1 MQNEQQ
7 YELPRPQGPQSRNL
21 IPLAIIIAG
30 ALVAAAIYFGGG
42 NTAGRSL
49 TGGVQNQNAEI
60 PKVTEK
66 DHIIGSPSADVVVI
80 EYSDTEC
87 PWCKVFHDTMHT
99 LVDEYDGRVAWV
111 YRHLPFHQKAPKE
124 AQATE
129 CAAELGGNTAFWK
142 YIDQVFEVTPSN
154 DGLDAAQ
161 LPVIAQKIGLP
172 VASFNDCLSSTRY
185 MEDIQN
191 GLKAAV
197 KLGIQGTPY
206 SVVRAKNG
214 KETVINGAEPI
225 ENVRTKIDALLTN

>member
-1 MQNEQQ
+1 M
-7 YELPRPQGPQSRNL
+7 PRGPQNRNL
-21 IPLAIIIAG
+21 IPLAIVIAG

-49 TGGVQNQNAEI
+49 TGGAQNQEVKI

-66 DHIIGSPSADVVVI
+66 DHILGSSNADVVVI

-99 LVDEYDGRVAWV
+99 LVDEYQGRVAWV
-111 YRHLPFHQKAPKE
+111 YRHLPFHTKAPKE

-142 YIDQVFEVTPSN
+142 YIDKVFEVTPSN

-161 LPVIAQKIGLP
+161 LPVIAGQVGLP
-172 VASFNDCLSSTRY
+172 AASFNECLSSTRY
-185 MEDIQN
+185 VEDIQN
-191 GLKAAV
+191 GLKEAV

-206 SVVRAKNG
+206 SVIRTKDG
-214 KETVINGAEPI
+214 DETVINGAEPI
-225 ENVRTKIDALLTN
+225 ENIRTKIDALLAN